1 MATDTTL
8 VQKKAEEGFG
18 RVEFCSGHVVK
29 PEEARPSKP
38 PVQVRQVFL
47 GGWSDGSRCVAT
59 NCVLCCVLPG
69 LNAVVLGFH
78 RVPLNCIVY
87 PRINTVGL
95 RSPETRRAVV
105 TRNRVYVK
113 HGGKKAMEPS
123 SHNPNFKPLSPESL
137 TCIEQRR
144 VEKEQQGKC
153 SKTALN
159 AMVVATTSTTAN
171 EAVQEEELL
180 AVKDP
185 DLQDGRVL
193 PPSLGPFPEKLTG
206 QPLEDFDPYYQREMV
221 SGHHVFAQR
230 LY

>member
-1 MATDTTL
+1 
-8 VQKKAEEGFG
+8 
-18 RVEFCSGHVVK
+18 
-29 PEEARPSKP
+29 
-38 PVQVRQVFL
+38 
-47 GGWSDGSRCVAT
+47 
-59 NCVLCCVLPG
+59 
-69 LNAVVLGFH
+69 
-78 RVPLNCIVY
+78 
-87 PRINTVGL
+87 
-95 RSPETRRAVV
+95 
-105 TRNRVYVK
+105 
-113 HGGKKAMEPS
+113 MEPS

-206 QPLEDFDPYYQREMV
+206 QPLEDFDPYYQREMTFCVV
-221 SGHHVFAQR
+221 SKHFSGRRHIHRMSASR
-230 LY
+230 SLYIFSPFNKLRRIAIYIAVHRYPLQKLHCPYKAHPTSLEMYGPLLV